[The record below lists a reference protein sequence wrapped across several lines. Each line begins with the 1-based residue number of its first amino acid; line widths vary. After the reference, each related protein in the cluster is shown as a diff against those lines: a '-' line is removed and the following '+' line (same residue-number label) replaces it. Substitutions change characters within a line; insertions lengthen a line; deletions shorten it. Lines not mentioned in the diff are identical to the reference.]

1 MENYDEFSCIDC
13 DINTLYIGE
22 YYMVHDDVW
31 IDEAGMEKTNGMLC
45 IGCLETRIKRELSR
59 LDFTDYPI
67 NTIAQI
73 LGSQRIQARLEF

>member
-31 IDEAGMEKTNGMLC
+31 IDEAGMEKTSGMLC

>member
-13 DINTLYIGE
+13 DINTLDIGE

-67 NTIAQI
+67 NWIAQD
-73 LGSQRIQARLEF
+73 LGSQRIQTRLEF